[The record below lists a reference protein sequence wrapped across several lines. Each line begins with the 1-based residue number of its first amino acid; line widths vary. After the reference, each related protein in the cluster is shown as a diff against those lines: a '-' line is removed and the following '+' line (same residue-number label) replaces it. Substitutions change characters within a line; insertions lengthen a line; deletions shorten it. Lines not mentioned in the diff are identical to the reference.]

1 MYSTIEI
8 FIFQTLAWPDI
19 INSIAYL
26 IKITEDMANATRLY
40 GTLVEGK
47 LNARKFYE
55 TNDVSYYTQEV
66 KTSFSNTKF
75 LLKIFFVLAFIDSE

>member
-1 MYSTIEI
+1 MI
-8 FIFQTLAWPDI
+8 FENTFLILAWPDI
-19 INSIAYL
+19 INSITYL

-66 KTSFSNTKF
+66 KPYLSVKTSLEFSFS
-75 LLKIFFVLAFIDSE
+75 LAFINC

>member
-1 MYSTIEI
+1 
-8 FIFQTLAWPDI
+8 
-19 INSIAYL
+19 
-26 IKITEDMANATRLY
+26 MANATRLY

-66 KTSFSNTKF
+66 KPYLSVKIFLKFSFS
-75 LLKIFFVLAFIDSE
+75 LAFIDC

>member
-1 MYSTIEI
+1 MEKIRLENIFLNFIKNI
-8 FIFQTLAWPDI
+8 FISNLAWPDI

-40 GTLVEGK
+40 TTLVEGK

-55 TNDVSYYTQEV
+55 TNDLSYYTQEV
-66 KTSFSNTKF
+66 NSY
-75 LLKIFFVLAFIDSE
+75 FFFF

>member
-1 MYSTIEI
+1 MIIREKQ
-8 FIFQTLAWPDI
+8 FVVLAWPDT
-19 INSIAYL
+19 INSITYL

-66 KTSFSNTKF
+66 LSQQNEKGNLRSCSFSF
-75 LLKIFFVLAFIDSE
+75 L

>member
-1 MYSTIEI
+1 
-8 FIFQTLAWPDI
+8 
-19 INSIAYL
+19 
-26 IKITEDMANATRLY
+26 MANATRLY

-66 KTSFSNTKF
+66 LSQQNEKGNLRSCSFSF
-75 LLKIFFVLAFIDSE
+75 L